1 MGERGATVNTLPPA
15 AKKET
20 LGGTTY
26 FVAGDTYYQ
35 AFFSGSSA
43 VYKVVPKP

>member
-1 MGERGATVNTLPPA
+1 MNTLPPGA
-15 AKKET
+15 EKEI

-43 VYKVVPKP
+43 IYKVVPKP